1 MSHFK
6 WAGNIDWLYKMDR
19 FWCEFCETMHDAT
32 NHIEDMETPPPER
45 SGIPMVREYLDDG

>member
-1 MSHFK
+1 MNHFK

-32 NHIEDMETPPPER
+32 NHIEDIETPPPER
-45 SGIPMVREYLDDG
+45 SGVPMVREYLDG